1 MAFFTIHICI
11 MTLCEHINSMTY
23 IAYLV
28 MKNSE
33 LRKYNALKLMKICV
47 INTPGRKITIK
58 TENYFHF
65 QKEDANNF

>member
-1 MAFFTIHICI
+1 

-33 LRKYNALKLMKICV
+33 LRKYNVLKLMKICL
-47 INTPGRKITIK
+47 IHTRGRKMTIK